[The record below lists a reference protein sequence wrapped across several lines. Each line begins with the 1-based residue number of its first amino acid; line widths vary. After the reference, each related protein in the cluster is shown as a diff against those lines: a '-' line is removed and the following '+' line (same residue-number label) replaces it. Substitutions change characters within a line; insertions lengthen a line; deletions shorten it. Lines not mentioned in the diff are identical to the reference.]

1 MRAAAAIAGLAI
13 LLNACASSPARLA
26 TSHPIGEPVSIEA
39 PLGLPPVPIPSDN
52 PLTRETIA
60 LGKKLFFSTILSA
73 DGSIS
78 CATCHDPTKAFTDG
92 KRISAGMGGKTGKRN
107 APTVINAAYNKL
119 QFWDGRAA
127 SLEEQASGPM
137 FSPEEMG
144 HSMQGV
150 EAKLSADPEIRTLF
164 EAAFGPGPV
173 TLDGVTKAL
182 ASYQRTLLSGNSPFD
197 RYFFGGDAA
206 ALGESARRGFEVFR
220 DPKRGNCAT
229 CHVVEAKSALFMDHK
244 FHNLGAGLDP
254 DGAIPDAGR
263 IAHTLRDGDQ
273 GAFRTPGLRNVAL
286 TAPYMHDGS
295 LKTLK
300 EVVDFYVGGG
310 SSNQFL
316 DPEIRPLRLTRQD
329 REDLITFLE
338 SLTGEMP

>member
-1 MRAAAAIAGLAI
+1 MRRAGWLGAFAFVLAS
-13 LLNACASSPARLA
+13 CASSPARV
-26 TSHPIGEPVSIEA
+26 TSTPTGEPIAIHA

-52 PLTRETIA
+52 PPTRETVA
-60 LGKKLFFSTILSA
+60 LGKKLFFSPLLSA

-78 CATCHDPTKAFTDG
+78 CATCHDPAKAFTDG
-92 KRISAGMGGKTGKRN
+92 KRVSTGIGGKSGKRN
-107 APTVINAAYNKL
+107 APTVLNAAYNKS

-127 SLEEQASGPM
+127 SLEEQAAGPM

-144 HSMQGV
+144 HSMKGV
-150 EAKLSADPEIRTLF
+150 EAKLSADPEIRAMF

-197 RYFFGGDAA
+197 RYYFGGDPA
-206 ALGESARRGFEVFR
+206 ALSDAARRGFEIFR
-220 DPKRGNCAT
+220 DPQRGNCAT
-229 CHVVEAKSALFMDHK
+229 CHVVEERFALFTDHK

-254 DGAIPDAGR
+254 DGAMPDPGR

-273 GAFRTPGLRNVAL
+273 GAFRTPGLRNVAR

-316 DPEIRPLRLTRQD
+316 DKEIRPLRLTRQERD
-329 REDLITFLE
+329 DLIAFLE
-338 SLTGEMP
+338 SLNGDMP

>member
-1 MRAAAAIAGLAI
+1 MRQAALIMAAAWLA
-13 LLNACASSPARLA
+13 ACSSSPARV
-26 TSHPIGEPVSIEA
+26 TSTPVGEPVAIPA

-52 PLTRETIA
+52 PPTRETIA
-60 LGKKLFFSTILSA
+60 LGKKLFFSPLLSA
-73 DGSIS
+73 DASVT
-78 CATCHDPTKAFTDG
+78 CATCHDPAKAFADG
-92 KRISAGMGGKTGKRN
+92 KPVSAGIGGKTGKRN
-107 APTVINAAYNKL
+107 SPTVLNAAYNKL

-127 SLEEQASGPM
+127 SLEEQALGPM

-144 HSMQGV
+144 HSMRGFESRLQ
-150 EAKLSADPEIRTLF
+150 ADPEMQALF
-164 EAAFGPGPV
+164 ERAFGSGPV

-197 RYFFGGDAA
+197 RYFFGGDKT
-206 ALGESARRGFEVFR
+206 ALSESAKRGFEIFR
-220 DPKRGNCAT
+220 DPQRGNCVV
-229 CHVVEAKSALFMDHK
+229 CHSIEKDFALFTDHK

-254 DGAIPDAGR
+254 DGAIPDPGR
-263 IAHTLRDGDQ
+263 ISQTLRDGDQ

-295 LKTLK
+295 LKTLR
-300 EVVDFYVGGG
+300 EVVDFYIGGG

-316 DPEIRPLRLTRQD
+316 DPEVRPLHLTRQD
-329 REDLITFLE
+329 REDLIAFLE

>member
-1 MRAAAAIAGLAI
+1 MRHAAPIAALTFLLAS
-13 LLNACASSPARLA
+13 CAPSPARV
-26 TSHPIGEPVSIEA
+26 TNSPIGDPVTIDT

-52 PLTRETIA
+52 PPTRETIA
-60 LGKKLFFSTILSA
+60 LGKRLFFSPLLSA
-73 DGSIS
+73 DSSIS
-78 CATCHDPTKAFTDG
+78 CATCHDPAKAFADG
-92 KRISAGMGGKTGKRN
+92 KRVSAGIGGKTGKRN
-107 APTVINAAYNKL
+107 APTVLNAAYNRL

-127 SLEEQASGPM
+127 SLEDQASGPM

-144 HSMQGV
+144 HSMKGV
-150 EAKLSADPEIRTLF
+150 EARLFADSEIRAMF

-182 ASYQRTLLSGNSPFD
+182 ASFQRTLLSGNSPFD
-197 RYFFGGDAA
+197 RFNFGGDST
-206 ALGESARRGFEVFR
+206 ALSESARRGFDVFR
-220 DPKRGNCAT
+220 DPKRGNCVT
-229 CHVVEAKSALFMDHK
+229 CHLVEEKYALFTDQK

-254 DGAIPDAGR
+254 DGAIPDPGR
-263 IAHTLRDGDQ
+263 IAQTLQDGDQ

-300 EVVDFYVGGG
+300 EVVDFYIGGG

-316 DPEIRPLRLTRQD
+316 DKEIRPLRLTRQE
-329 REDLITFLE
+329 REDLIAFLE
-338 SLTGEMP
+338 SLTGETP